1 MEGEGHHPPW
11 TLPIMLLP
19 LTSVALMG
27 PVALVMM
34 TTTKATKSHGS
45 RLFSQIRRPPSLI
58 LAQLLVFFVG
68 ATACGAL
75 ELLRGRASP
84 RNQGFRYVV
93 GVASA
98 YFFFEYLAMDVLL
111 ASPAVLR
118 SPWIPKRTT
127 SFVSMYKLG
136 LTRLI
141 LVSLCVA
148 GLHRRRLEGLYAI
161 TGCAAWGALASF
173 HAVLLVDGG
182 AHGRLAAHVGMPLPH
197 FTLLNLGLVHGLP
210 CAVVSSLV
218 SRPAYEPWHGVASGA
233 LCLAWGLYRT
243 GGTLLL
249 DHVYTYNRPAV
260 WYTLFAV
267 FVATAAATPWVL

>member
-1 MEGEGHHPPW
+1 M
-11 TLPIMLLP
+11 TY
-19 LTSVALMG
+19 S
-27 PVALVMM
+27 PVAAHLIVFGG
-34 TTTKATKSHGS
+34 ANSS
-45 RLFSQIRRPPSLI
+45 RRFADVQLFDTADNHWQKPP
-58 LAQLLVFFVG
+58 
-68 ATACGAL
+68 
-75 ELLRGRASP
+75 LRGRASP

-118 SPWIPKRTT
+118 SPWVPKRTT

-173 HAVLLVDGG
+173 HAVLLVDASLG
-182 AHGRLAAHVGMPLPH
+182 ASS
-197 FTLLNLGLVHGLP
+197 
-210 CAVVSSLV
+210 AV
-218 SRPAYEPWHGVASGA
+218 
-233 LCLAWGLYRT
+233 
-243 GGTLLL
+243 
-249 DHVYTYNRPAV
+249 
-260 WYTLFAV
+260 
-267 FVATAAATPWVL
+267 